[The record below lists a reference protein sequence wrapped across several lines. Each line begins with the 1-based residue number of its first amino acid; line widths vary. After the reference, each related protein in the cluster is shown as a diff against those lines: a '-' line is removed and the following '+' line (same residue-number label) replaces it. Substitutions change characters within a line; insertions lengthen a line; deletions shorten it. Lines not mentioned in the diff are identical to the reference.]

1 MYEKKKKKKYF
12 NNKLK
17 LKQLQSKNKTKRI
30 I

>member
-1 MYEKKKKKKYF
+1 MYEKKKKNYF

-17 LKQLQSKNKTKRI
+17 FKQLQSKNKIKRI

>member
-1 MYEKKKKKKYF
+1 MYEKKKKNYF

-17 LKQLQSKNKTKRI
+17 LKQLQSKNKIKRI

>member
-1 MYEKKKKKKYF
+1 MYEKKKKNYF

-17 LKQLQSKNKTKRI
+17 LKQLQGKNKTKRI